1 MEGPMRV
8 VGEETAR
15 GKTLGREL
23 AIQAGLAE
31 RLPNI
36 AGKIAHLEALRTDV
50 TSARA
55 EHPDEDTLHQVD
67 ADVAQILFDLRNAEV
82 QIESIEERLGQGQS
96 EPVDMTLQQTLDVVQ
111 QLRRLSENAPN
122 DDRLAMVS
130 TNIAEGLESFVTS
143 VLSEAQPSE
152 AGRPAGPGPNPS
164 DLTMVLEVIG
174 TIQIAPGP
182 DRTST
187 YKTLRQQFIDA
198 ACKSAWARLDLVR
211 DPLLDRSTKK
221 EYLHEALTIWGLL
234 PDLSEN
240 SGSPRLSRLPQ
251 EALETVEQ
259 LMLRE
264 VIGSAQ
270 VGDPRALLDAALLAR
285 GLVEDYIPM
294 VPAIPVEDA
303 QAALGQKARDSL
315 VRRVRAE
322 ILRSSSWQELET
334 CLAVVAAIQTISGAD
349 SDVRIG
355 KLSRQV
361 RLASLRLR
369 FMGVTRALKRAAIP
383 IFATLAAIIGLSAG
397 YIGLAVLIQRLYEYN
412 LPLAP

>member
-8 VGEETAR
+8 MGEETAR
-15 GKTLGREL
+15 AESLGRDL
-23 AIQAGLAE
+23 AAQARLTD

-50 TSARA
+50 TTAHA
-55 EHPDEDTLHQVD
+55 EHPDEETLRQVD
-67 ADVAQILFDLRNAEV
+67 ADAAQLLFDLRNAEV
-82 QIESIEERLGQGQS
+82 QIEGIEEHLGQGQS

-111 QLRRLSENAPN
+111 RLRRLSENAPN
-122 DDRLAMVS
+122 DDQLAMVS

-152 AGRPAGPGPNPS
+152 AGRPTGPGPNPS
-164 DLTMVLEVIG
+164 DLTMVLEVIR

-211 DPLLDRSTKK
+211 DPLLDRATKK
-221 EYLHEALTIWGLL
+221 EYLHEALTIWGML

-251 EALETVEQ
+251 EALETVKQ

-264 VIGSAQ
+264 VIGTAQ

-294 VPAIPVEDA
+294 VPAIPIEDA
-303 QAALGQKARDSL
+303 QVAMGQKARDSL

-322 ILRSSSWQELET
+322 ILRSGSWQELET
-334 CLAVVAAIQTISGAD
+334 CLAVIAAIQTIPGAD
-349 SDVRIG
+349 GDIRIG

-361 RLASLRLR
+361 RLASIRLR
-369 FMGVTRALKRAAIP
+369 FMGVSRALKRAAIT
-383 IFATLAAIIGLSAG
+383 IFAVLTAIIGLSAG

>member
-8 VGEETAR
+8 VGEETA
-15 GKTLGREL
+15 KAEALGEEM
-23 AIQAGLAE
+23 AAQAGLAE

-36 AGKIAHLEALRTDV
+36 AGKIAHLEALRPELAA
-50 TSARA
+50 ARTQ
-55 EHPDEDTLHQVD
+55 HPDEETLRQVD
-67 ADVAQILFDLRNAEV
+67 EDVALVLFDLRNAEA

-96 EPVDMTLQQTLDVVQ
+96 EPVDLTLQQTLDVVQ

-130 TNIAEGLESFVTS
+130 TNITEGLESFVTS
-143 VLSEAQPSE
+143 VLSEARPSE
-152 AGRPAGPGPNPS
+152 PGRPSGPGPGPS

-198 ACKSAWARLDLVR
+198 ACISAWTRLDLLR

-221 EYLHEALTIWGLL
+221 EYLHEALTIWALL

-251 EALETVEQ
+251 EALESVEQ
-259 LMLRE
+259 VMLRE
-264 VIGSAQ
+264 VIGGAQ
-270 VGDPRALLDAALLAR
+270 VGDPRALLDATLMAR
-285 GLVEDYIPM
+285 GLVEDYVPM

-315 VRRVRAE
+315 VRRVKAE
-322 ILRSSSWQELET
+322 IARSGSWQELET
-334 CLAVVAAIQTISGAD
+334 CLGVIAAIQTIPGAD
-349 SDVRIG
+349 GDARIG

-369 FMGVTRALKRAAIP
+369 FMGVTRGVRRAGIP
-383 IFATLAAIIGLSAG
+383 IFATLAAVIGLSAG

>member
-15 GKTLGREL
+15 AEALGREL
-23 AIQAGLAE
+23 ATQAGLVE

-36 AGKIAHLEALRTDV
+36 AGKIAHLEALRPELA
-50 TSARA
+50 SARK
-55 EHPDEDTLHQVD
+55 EHPDEETLRQVD
-67 ADVAQILFDLRNAEV
+67 EDVAQLLFDLRNAEA
-82 QIESIEERLGQGQS
+82 QIESIEERLGQGQD
-96 EPVDMTLQQTLDVVQ
+96 EPVDLTLQQTLDVVQ

-130 TNIAEGLESFVTS
+130 TNITEGLESFVTS
-143 VLSEAQPSE
+143 VLAEAQPSE
-152 AGRPAGPGPNPS
+152 QGRPSGPGPGPS

-198 ACKSAWARLDLVR
+198 ACMSAWARLDLIR
-211 DPLLDRSTKK
+211 DPLLDRSAKK
-221 EYLHEALTIWGLL
+221 EYLHEALTIWALL

-251 EALETVEQ
+251 EALESIEQ

-264 VIGSAQ
+264 VIGGAQ

-285 GLVEDYIPM
+285 GLVEDYVPM
-294 VPAIPVEDA
+294 LPAIPVEDA

-315 VRRVRAE
+315 VRRVKAE
-322 ILRSSSWQELET
+322 IARSGSWQELET
-334 CLAVVAAIQTISGAD
+334 CLGVIAAIRTIAGAD
-349 SDVRIG
+349 GDARIG

-361 RLASLRLR
+361 RLASFRLRL
-369 FMGVTRALKRAAIP
+369 MGVTRSVRRAGVP
-383 IFATLAAIIGLSAG
+383 IFATLAAVIGLSAG

>member
-1 MEGPMRV
+1 MRV
-8 VGEETAR
+8 VGEETA
-15 GKTLGREL
+15 KAEALGREM
-23 AIQAGLAE
+23 AAKAELAE

-36 AGKIAHLEALRTDV
+36 AGKIAHLEALRPELA
-50 TSARA
+50 SART
-55 EHPDEDTLHQVD
+55 EHPDEETLRKVD
-67 ADVAQILFDLRNAEV
+67 EDVTQILFDLSNAEA

-130 TNIAEGLESFVTS
+130 TNISEGLESFVTS
-143 VLSEAQPSE
+143 VLAEAQPPE
-152 AGRPAGPGPNPS
+152 QGRPSGPGPGPS

-198 ACKSAWARLDLVR
+198 ACISAWTRLDLLR
-211 DPLLDRSTKK
+211 NPLLDRSAKK
-221 EYLHEALTIWGLL
+221 EYLHEALTIWALL

-251 EALETVEQ
+251 EALESIEQ
-259 LMLRE
+259 VMLRE
-264 VIGSAQ
+264 VIAGAQ
-270 VGDPRALLDAALLAR
+270 VGDPLALLDAALLAR
-285 GLVEDYIPM
+285 GLVEDYVPM

-315 VRRVRAE
+315 VRRVKAE
-322 ILRSSSWQELET
+322 IARSGSWQELET
-334 CLAVVAAIQTISGAD
+334 CLGVIAAIRTIPGAD
-349 SDVRIG
+349 GDTRIG
-355 KLSRQV
+355 KLARQV

-369 FMGVTRALKRAAIP
+369 FMGVAAGVRGAGIP
-383 IFATLAAIIGLSAG
+383 IFATLAAVIGLAAG

>member
-8 VGEETAR
+8 MGEETAR
-15 GKTLGREL
+15 AESLGRDL
-23 AIQAGLAE
+23 AAQARLTD

-50 TSARA
+50 TTARA
-55 EHPDEDTLHQVD
+55 EHPDEETLRQVD
-67 ADVAQILFDLRNAEV
+67 ADAAQLLFDLRNAEV
-82 QIESIEERLGQGQS
+82 QIEGIEEHLGQGQS

-111 QLRRLSENAPN
+111 RLRRLSENAPN
-122 DDRLAMVS
+122 DDQLAMVS

-152 AGRPAGPGPNPS
+152 AGRPTGPGPNPS
-164 DLTMVLEVIG
+164 DLTMVLEVIR

-211 DPLLDRSTKK
+211 DPLLDRATKK
-221 EYLHEALTIWGLL
+221 EYLHEALTIWGML

-251 EALETVEQ
+251 EALETVKQ

-264 VIGSAQ
+264 VIGTAQ

-294 VPAIPVEDA
+294 VPAIPIEDA
-303 QAALGQKARDSL
+303 QVAMGQKARDSL

-322 ILRSSSWQELET
+322 ILRSGSWQELET
-334 CLAVVAAIQTISGAD
+334 CLAVIAAIQTIPGAD
-349 SDVRIG
+349 GDIRIG

-361 RLASLRLR
+361 RLASIRLR
-369 FMGVTRALKRAAIP
+369 FMGVSRALKRAAIT
-383 IFATLAAIIGLSAG
+383 IFAVLTAIIGLSAG

>member
-15 GKTLGREL
+15 AESLGRDL
-23 AIQAGLAE
+23 AAQAGLTD

-50 TSARA
+50 ITARA
-55 EHPDEDTLHQVD
+55 EHLYKETLRQVD
-67 ADVAQILFDLRNAEV
+67 ADVAQLLFDLRNAEV

-96 EPVDMTLQQTLDVVQ
+96 EPVDMTLQQTLDIVQ

-130 TNIAEGLESFVTS
+130 TNIVEGLESFVTS

-152 AGRPAGPGPNPS
+152 AGRPTGPGPNPS

-264 VIGSAQ
+264 VIGTAQ
-270 VGDPRALLDAALLAR
+270 VGDLRALLDAALLAR

-303 QAALGQKARDSL
+303 QVAMGQKARDSL

-322 ILRSSSWQELET
+322 ILRSGSWQELET
-334 CLAVVAAIQTISGAD
+334 CLAVIAAIQAIPGAD

-361 RLASLRLR
+361 RLASIRLR
-369 FMGVTRALKRAAIP
+369 FMGVSRALKRAAIL